1 MQHKTTWALSTG
13 IIKGNYMTCMFI
25 LISAKSH
32 VSAKDFFDRR
42 LWEIAVNIF
51 IPPNKITEPITA
63 FWSACYRLCVCA
75 SGSWITDIL
84 MCFTLISVSCLHF
97 GQNNGK
103 FSSTVS
109 SRNLIRVLL
118 LQTGHSSHFIFKT
131 LASFHYIVQ
140 PAIYPELLFSRI
152 TFCTIYHERF

>member
-1 MQHKTTWALSTG
+1 MREKA
-13 IIKGNYMTCMFI
+13 
-25 LISAKSH
+25 ISCEHSNT
-32 VSAKDFFDRR
+32 S
-42 LWEIAVNIF
+42 
-51 IPPNKITEPITA
+51 EPITA
-63 FWSACYRLCVCA
+63 FHLACYRLCVCA

-118 LQTGHSSHFIFKT
+118 LQTGHSSQCVSIISPNSHSSFAV
-131 LASFHYIVQ
+131 ASCGCKSYLFVSVP
-140 PAIYPELLFSRI
+140 PAFPARR
-152 TFCTIYHERF
+152 RFRLKALPLYLHRLRYAYDGR

>member
-1 MQHKTTWALSTG
+1 MQHKTTWALGTG
-13 IIKGNYMTCMFI
+13 IIRDNYMICVFI
-25 LISAKSH
+25 LIGAKPH

-42 LWEIAVNIF
+42 LREIVINIF
-51 IPPNKITEPITA
+51 IPPNKIAEPITA
-63 FWSACYRLCVCA
+63 FHLACYRLCVCA

-109 SRNLIRVLL
+109 SRNFIRVLL

-131 LASFHYIVQ
+131 LASFHYTVQ
-140 PAIYPELLFSRI
+140 SVIYHELLFSWI